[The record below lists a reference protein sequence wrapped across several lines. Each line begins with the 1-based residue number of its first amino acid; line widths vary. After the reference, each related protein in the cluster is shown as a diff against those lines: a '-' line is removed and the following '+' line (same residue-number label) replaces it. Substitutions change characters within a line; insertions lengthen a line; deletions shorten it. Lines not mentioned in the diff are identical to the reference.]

1 LFNLATIRLLAASR
15 ASEYD
20 LPSRFNSAL
29 TQLHYLNPKSKTHIN
44 NTKNKTKQKNPNK
57 NKTKPCCVKLD
68 RRTKN
73 TG

>member
-1 LFNLATIRLLAASR
+1 MFNLATIRLLAASR

-44 NTKNKTKQKNPNK
+44 NTKNKLTNK
-57 NKTKPCCVKLD
+57 NKTKESKYKQNKDLVV
-68 RRTKN
+68 
-73 TG
+73 